1 MKQRIH
7 KKLPY
12 ILIFTSLM
20 IIAAMILAVNLR
32 FPVRYLDIIRENAGE
47 LEPALVL
54 AVIMA
59 ESSFRREA
67 QSHMGA
73 QGLMQLMPDTA
84 QEIAGLMGLTDFRP
98 EDVWRPEINIAM
110 GSFYL
115 NRLLNQFDGNLELA
129 LAAYNA
135 GQGNVNNWLADP
147 EISGDGRTLD
157 SIPFPE
163 TYRYLQRVMFNRDVY
178 RIILTLT
185 RRNGNQE
192 AE

>member
-1 MKQRIH
+1 
-7 KKLPY
+7 
-12 ILIFTSLM
+12 
-20 IIAAMILAVNLR
+20 MILAVNLR